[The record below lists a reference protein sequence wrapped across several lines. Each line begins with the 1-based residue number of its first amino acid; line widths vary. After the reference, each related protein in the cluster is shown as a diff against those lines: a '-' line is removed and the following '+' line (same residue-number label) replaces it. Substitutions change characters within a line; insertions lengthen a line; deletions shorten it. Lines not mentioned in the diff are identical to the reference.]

1 LAGALLFDEKICQTA
16 ALFWFGLQDVRI
28 PEIFYSLAV
37 LQRTIV
43 DSPAFLEPGFGIK
56 DCGLCP
62 YNPSA
67 KEVREVERFLYESA
81 QDFEVFSNIQ
91 A

>member
-1 LAGALLFDEKICQTA
+1 LAGALLFDNKKLPKCRTILVWIA
-16 ALFWFGLQDVRI
+16 
-28 PEIFYSLAV
+28 EIFYSRAV

-43 DSPAFLEPGFGIK
+43 DSPAFLEPSFGIK

-62 YNPSA
+62 YNPAA

-81 QDFEVFSNIQ
+81 QNFEVFSNIQ
-91 A
+91 G